1 MFTYIRVCTHTHT
14 HIYIYI
20 YMYIYIYTHTC
31 IYVICKLRKPK
42 FQLRSHC
49 TWSDRGTWVAFI
61 VIMPWS
67 IGDIACIRSST
78 LSSWTEALGSCSHIP
93 EKRDRGFGVYPR
105 GIALKRLKDIL
116 HPIPRTQ
123 IPRMSC
129 RRSCS
134 ICQRRKMQLHSFQRP
149 SCSELRLRRWFR
161 LRSVGF

>member
-1 MFTYIRVCTHTHT
+1 MYT

-20 YMYIYIYTHTC
+20 HTHTC

-78 LSSWTEALGSCSHIP
+78 LSSWTEALGSCSHMP
-93 EKRDRGFGVYPR
+93 EKRDRGFGVYPS

-116 HPIPRTQ
+116 HPIPA
-123 IPRMSC
+123 
-129 RRSCS
+129 RRSLECRAGGAAQFACAGRCS
-134 ICQRRKMQLHSFQRP
+134 CIFFRGPAVL
-149 SCSELRLRRWFR
+149 SCASG
-161 LRSVGF
+161 VGFG